1 MEAMKKML
9 AQTAAQLK
17 SNEDE
22 AKASKAE
29 LLKVRARRL
38 SEGRTG
44 VITTRVVA
52 KAKVLTHSN
61 EGEATKLIM
70 AEQDL
75 EMTDVRNKRE
85 REENNEEQGRSKRA
99 ASPVGGDQQEQKTEE
114 EKTSNGKPTDEEGD
128 TRMND
133 EL

>member
-1 MEAMKKML
+1 MEAIKKML

-44 VITTRVVA
+44 VRTTRVA

-99 ASPVGGDQQEQKTEE
+99 ARPVGGDQQEQKTEE
-114 EKTSNGKPTDEEGD
+114 DKTSNGKPTDEEDD

-133 EL
+133 EF